1 MVYFDANPENN
12 YKVYS
17 NKITIETFNKVI
29 RELCSYK
36 KNN

>member
-1 MVYFDANPENN
+1 MAYFCANPENN

-17 NKITIETFNKVI
+17 NKITIEMLNKAI
-29 RELCSYK
+29 REILSYK